1 MSSDF
6 EGKSLDALHAM
17 VASARPGDLT
27 KAGGLLEA
35 AAPQI
40 IQIASD
46 LRLYLDK
53 VKWEGSGGDMFRL
66 WGADMV
72 SETLKLSD
80 FATTVGAEM
89 QRAGQALSETQKS
102 MPKPAGMCF
111 ADPEKEEARI
121 KDETGPKL
129 QEAIRLMERLSSYY
143 KTAKGR
149 MEAEPEPKFPL
160 PPSIDGGISGE
171 RPYGGGGTGG
181 GTGSSYAGTGSY
193 GGGGGGSYAASAPSS
208 GAFEPTSGRLD
219 QGPGARPSGPTGA
232 GAVTSEVPVG
242 MNLDSVAPPAPQE
255 TGNRP
260 PAQTTTAPPV
270 TTGPSGPGPLPPVS
284 TGLNPKQGGPGMPR
298 VPSGPGGPGTPVG
311 PVGPGMARGVGPVGP
326 GPMGGMPRVGG
337 PDGIVGGKPAHG
349 WTNGSPT
356 GPRPPMGTVVGEERH
371 PMARGPMGMPGQGVG
386 PYGGTGPGAG
396 AGSGRRLAMQP
407 GGTVGG
413 PAASGA
419 VGRGTFTPG
428 GTGLVRPPA
437 STEPGREE
445 RRQAAGRPDY
455 LAEDEET
462 WTMGQRKIVPP
473 VID

>member
-1 MSSDF
+1 MSGDF

-17 VASARPGDLT
+17 VASAKPGDLT

-53 VKWEGSGGDMFRL
+53 VQWKGEGGDAFRL

-89 QRAGQALSETQKS
+89 QRAGQALGETQKS

-149 MEAEPEPKFPL
+149 MESEPGPEFPL
-160 PPSIDGGISGE
+160 PPGIGMGVSGE
-171 RPYGGGGTGG
+171 RPYDGSGTGG
-181 GTGSSYAGTGSY
+181 GTAPSYAGPGSY
-193 GGGGGGSYAASAPSS
+193 GGAGSYTVSTPSS
-208 GAFEPTSGRLD
+208 NAFESASGRQD
-219 QGPGARPSGPTGA
+219 QGAVARPSGPVGP
-232 GAVTSEVPVG
+232 GVVPEVPVG

-255 TGNRP
+255 TGSRP
-260 PAQTTTAPPV
+260 PGQSTTPPPV

-284 TGLNPKQGGPGMPR
+284 TGLNPKQGAPGIPR
-298 VPSGPGGPGTPVG
+298 VPSGPGGPGMPVG
-311 PVGPGMARGVGPVGP
+311 PMGPGMARGAGPVGP
-326 GPMGGMPRVGG
+326 GPMGSMPRVGG
-337 PDGIVGGKPAHG
+337 PDGIMGGKPTHG

-371 PMARGPMGMPGQGVG
+371 PMARGPMGAPGQGVG

-396 AGSGRRLAMQP
+396 SGSGRRLATQP

-413 PAASGA
+413 SAASGG
-419 VGRGTFTPG
+419 VGRGAFTPG

-445 RRQAAGRPDY
+445 QRQSVGRPDY

>member
-1 MSSDF
+1 
-6 EGKSLDALHAM
+6 M

-53 VKWEGSGGDMFRL
+53 VKWEGQGGDMFRL

-149 MEAEPEPKFPL
+149 MEAEPEPRFPL
-160 PPSIDGGISGE
+160 PPGNGLIDEHE
-171 RPYGGGGTGG
+171 RPLGTNTPTGAG
-181 GTGSSYAGTGSY
+181 GSSYAGGSTS
-193 GGGGGGSYAASAPSS
+193 GGSSAYMASGSSSVGPSGPAAAQHSP
-208 GAFEPTSGRLD
+208 EHT
-219 QGPGARPSGPTGA
+219 ARPSGPAGQGA
-232 GAVTSEVPVG
+232 TATPEVPVG

-260 PAQTTTAPPV
+260 PAQTTTSPPV
-270 TTGPSGPGPLPPVS
+270 TTGPTGPGPLPPVS
-284 TGLNPKQGGPGMPR
+284 TGLNPKQGVPGMPR
-298 VPSGPGGPGTPVG
+298 VPSGPGGPGTPAG

-337 PDGIVGGKPAHG
+337 PDGIMGGKPAHG

-356 GPRPPMGTVVGEERH
+356 GPRPPMGTVVGEERN
-371 PMARGPMGMPGQGVG
+371 PMARGPMGLPGQGMG
-386 PYGGTGPGAG
+386 AYGGTGPGAG
-396 AGSGRRLAMQP
+396 AGSGRRLATQP

-455 LAEDEET
+455 LTEDEET

>member
-1 MSSDF
+1 MSGDF

-53 VKWEGSGGDMFRL
+53 VKWEGQGGDMFRL

-80 FATTVGAEM
+80 FTTTVGAEM

-149 MEAEPEPKFPL
+149 MEAEPEPKFPV
-160 PPSIDGGISGE
+160 PPVDTFRSDEYSSASSGS
-171 RPYGGGGTGG
+171 GSGAS
-181 GTGSSYAGTGSY
+181 SSYAAAGA
-193 GGGGGGSYAASAPSS
+193 GGYAGGASHPAAMPSS
-208 GAFEPTSGRLD
+208 SGSPEPASMR
-219 QGPGARPSGPTGA
+219 QAQEAPVRPSGPTG
-232 GAVTSEVPVG
+232 GTVTHEVPVG

-260 PAQTTTAPPV
+260 PAQTTTSPPV
-270 TTGPSGPGPLPPVS
+270 TTGPTGPGPLPPVS
-284 TGLNPKQGGPGMPR
+284 TGLNPKQGVPGMPR
-298 VPSGPGGPGTPVG
+298 VPSGPGGPGTPAG
-311 PVGPGMARGVGPVGP
+311 PMGPGMARGAGPVGP

-337 PDGIVGGKPAHG
+337 PDGIMGGKPAHG

-356 GPRPPMGTVVGEERH
+356 GARPPMGTVVGEERH

-386 PYGGTGPGAG
+386 AYGGTGPGAG
-396 AGSGRRLAMQP
+396 AGSGRRLATQP

-462 WTMGQRKIVPP
+462 WAMGQRKIVPP

>member
-1 MSSDF
+1 MSGDF

-17 VASARPGDLT
+17 VASAKPGDLT

-53 VKWEGSGGDMFRL
+53 VQWKGEGGDAFRL

-89 QRAGQALSETQKS
+89 QRAGQALGETQKS

-149 MEAEPEPKFPL
+149 MESEPEPKFPV
-160 PPSIDGGISGE
+160 PPSSGLIDAHE
-171 RPYGGGGTGG
+171 RPYGTNSPTVSGA
-181 GTGSSYAGTGSY
+181 SSYAGGSSS
-193 GGGGGGSYAASAPSS
+193 GGGNPYVASASSSVGPS
-208 GAFEPTSGRLD
+208 
-219 QGPGARPSGPTGA
+219 GPAAAQQYREHTVRPSGPVGP
-232 GAVTSEVPVG
+232 GAVTPEVPVG

-255 TGNRP
+255 TGSRP
-260 PAQTTTAPPV
+260 PGQSTTSPPV
-270 TTGPSGPGPLPPVS
+270 ATGPSGPGPLPPVS
-284 TGLNPKQGGPGMPR
+284 TGLSPKQGGPGMPR
-298 VPSGPGGPGTPVG
+298 VPVGPGGPGMPVG

-326 GPMGGMPRVGG
+326 GPMGGLPRVGG
-337 PDGIVGGKPAHG
+337 PDGIMGGKPTHG
-349 WTNGSPT
+349 WTNGSPS
-356 GPRPPMGTVVGEERH
+356 GSRPPLGTVIGEERH
-371 PMARGPMGMPGQGVG
+371 PVGRGPMGMPGQGVG
-386 PYGGTGPGAG
+386 PYGATGPGAG
-396 AGSGRRLAMQP
+396 SGSGRTLAVQP

-413 PAASGA
+413 SATSGG
-419 VGRGTFTPG
+419 VGRGAFTPG

-445 RRQAAGRPDY
+445 QRQAVGRPDY

>member
-160 PPSIDGGISGE
+160 PPTPTYRDGE
-171 RPYGGGGTGG
+171 RPYASSGSGSGA
-181 GTGSSYAGTGSY
+181 GSSYAT
-193 GGGGGGSYAASAPSS
+193 ASS
-208 GAFEPTSGRLD
+208 GGYAGSGSLSAFAPPPAGSTESLSTRQTQEYTASRPG
-219 QGPGARPSGPTGA
+219 GPGTVVPEA
-232 GAVTSEVPVG
+232 PVG

-255 TGNRP
+255 AGNRP
-260 PAQTTTAPPV
+260 PTQTTTPPPV

-284 TGLNPKQGGPGMPR
+284 TGLHPKQGGPGMPR

-386 PYGGTGPGAG
+386 PYGGTGPGAA
-396 AGSGRRLAMQP
+396 AGSGRRLATQP